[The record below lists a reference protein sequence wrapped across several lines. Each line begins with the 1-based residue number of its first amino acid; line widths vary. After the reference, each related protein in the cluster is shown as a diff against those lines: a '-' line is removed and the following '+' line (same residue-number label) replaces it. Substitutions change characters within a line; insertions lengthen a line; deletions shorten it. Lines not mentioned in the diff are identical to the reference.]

1 MVVLKVCFVSTHLHL
16 HLRDGDTLW
25 HSGSS
30 RSPIDMS
37 ENSIWHCISIL
48 SHIFHVRMA
57 WNRHSSAVGCC
68 CLGCLGCGWSSWD
81 GFPAATFGDRNSPDA
96 TSESF
101 AHVLA
106 AHPKVRHQ
114 LRQYSNA
121 YAEHVPGF
129 GGEFEFLDESSW
141 NCLFLHLV
149 SNLFL
154 TTSACSLL

>member
-30 RSPIDMS
+30 RSPIGMS
-37 ENSIWHCISIL
+37 ENSIWHWISIL
-48 SHIFHVRMA
+48 SHIFHVRTA
-57 WNRHSSAVGCC
+57 WNRHCSAVGCF
-68 CLGCLGCGWSSWD
+68 CLGCG
-81 GFPAATFGDRNSPDA
+81 FAAATFGDRNSPDA

-141 NCLFLHLV
+141 NFLFLHLV